1 MILIGKV
8 YNLYRKKIFLLELIF
23 SYIFLCFFFN
33 VWKLGLNM
41 KYVLIFII
49 VLNKIFRISVIYLYT
64 NYYFIVWIYKLR
76 LNLERVY
83 YDDRNVNL

>member
-1 MILIGKV
+1 MYV
-8 YNLYRKKIFLLELIF
+8 FIFYFRCLCCKENVCLIF

-49 VLNKIFRISVIYLYT
+49 VLNKIFRISVIYLYMKD
-64 NYYFIVWIYKLR
+64 YFIVWIYKLR